1 MPAEIAEPAVAT
13 DEESSSPRA
22 EATSVRGP
30 RRGGRTV
37 VRYVVL
43 TALAALVLF
52 PVYVTV
58 VNSLLKPV
66 DIASGFHWFPR
77 SPQWHNYSDAWSEG
91 HLGRYL
97 GNSAIVSISITAGQ
111 VVTAVLAA
119 YAFAFLR
126 FPLRNTLF
134 VLFLATL
141 MIPGEVTFF
150 TNVSTVR
157 SFGWYD
163 TYAALI
169 VPFLATGFGA
179 FLIRQSFLTV
189 PNDLREA
196 AQLDG
201 YGHLRFLWRI
211 VVPISRPAIGAMALF
226 AFLGAWNQYLWPL
239 VVTKNQRLQTVQIGL
254 RSLRSTQV
262 DQVTVT
268 YAGTVLAFLPIA
280 ILLIVFS
287 KQLVRGLTAGA
298 VKG

>member
-1 MPAEIAEPAVAT
+1 MSVESVYVPAPAPV
-13 DEESSSPRA
+13 DV
-22 EATSVRGP
+22 SVDTTARR
-30 RRGGRTV
+30 RRGR
-37 VRYVVL
+37 VVL
-43 TALAALVLF
+43 RYAALVALALVVLF
-52 PVYVTV
+52 PLYMTV
-58 VNSLLKPV
+58 VNSLLPTADLISRPV
-66 DIASGFHWFPR
+66 KWFPT
-77 SPQWHNYSDAWSEG
+77 SPEWGNYSKAWSDAN
-91 HLGRYL
+91 LSRYL
-97 GNSAIVSISITAGQ
+97 LNSAVVSLGITAGQ
-111 VVTAVLAA
+111 TFTAILAA

-126 FPLRNTLF
+126 FPLRSALF
-134 VLFLATL
+134 VVFLATL

-150 TNVSTVR
+150 TNVATIR

-179 FLIRQSFLTV
+179 FLLRQTFLTV
-189 PNDLREA
+189 PAELREA
-196 AQLDG
+196 SQLDG

-239 VVTKNQRLQTVQIGL
+239 VVTKDEHLRTVQIGL
-254 RSLRSTQV
+254 RALRNTTDFRTINV
-262 DQVTVT
+262 V

-280 ILLIVFS
+280 ILLVLFS

>member
-1 MPAEIAEPAVAT
+1 MSVEVAGAG
-13 DEESSSPRA
+13 RA
-22 EATSVRGP
+22 
-30 RRGGRTV
+30 RRRTLL
-37 VRYVVL
+37 RYLALV
-43 TALAALVLF
+43 ALAVLVLL
-52 PVYVTV
+52 PVYILV
-58 VNSLLKPV
+58 VNSLLRPA
-66 DIASGFHWFPR
+66 DLSRGLTWYPSH
-77 SPQWHNYSDAWSEG
+77 PQWSNYSTAWSQG
-91 HLGRYL
+91 HLSRYL
-97 GNSAIVSISITAGQ
+97 ANSAIVSIAITAGQ
-111 VVTAVLAA
+111 VVTAILAG
-119 YAFAFLR
+119 YAFAFLS
-126 FPLRNTLF
+126 FPLRRTLF
-134 VLFLATL
+134 VVFLATL

-150 TNVSTVR
+150 TNVATVR

-179 FLIRQSFLTV
+179 FLLRQSFLTV

-239 VVTKNQRLQTVQIGL
+239 VVTKNDRLRTVQIGL
-254 RSLRSTQV
+254 RALRNTQI
-262 DQVTVT
+262 DKATVT

-280 ILLIVFS
+280 ILLILFS

>member
-1 MPAEIAEPAVAT
+1 MPADATAVDTGSEAAPPS
-13 DEESSSPRA
+13 EEARAPRA
-22 EATSVRGP
+22 PNRHVRVL
-30 RRGGRTV
+30 GR
-37 VRYVVL
+37 YLIL
-43 TALAALVLF
+43 TILAGLILF
-52 PVYVTV
+52 PVYITV

-66 DIASGFHWFPR
+66 DIASGFHWLPR

-97 GNSAIVSISITAGQ
+97 GNSAIVSVAITAGQ
-111 VVTAVLAA
+111 VITAILAA

-150 TNVSTVR
+150 TNVSTIR
-157 SFGWYD
+157 SLGWYD

-189 PNDLREA
+189 PSELREA

-201 YGHLRFLWRI
+201 YGHMRFLWRI

-254 RSLRSTQV
+254 RSLRNTQI

-280 ILLIVFS
+280 ILLILFS

>member
-1 MPAEIAEPAVAT
+1 MSAELAT
-13 DEESSSPRA
+13 PLGRGRA
-22 EATSVRGP
+22 WHTF
-30 RRGGRTV
+30 GR
-37 VRYVVL
+37 Y
-43 TALAALVLF
+43 LVLVALSVVILL
-52 PVYVTV
+52 PVYITV

-66 DIASGFHWFPR
+66 QVIHGINWFPS
-77 SPQWHNYSDAWSEG
+77 SPQWHNYADAWTGG
-91 HLGRYL
+91 HLSRYL
-97 GNSAIVSISITAGQ
+97 LNSAIVAIAITAGQ
-111 VVTAVLAA
+111 TLTAILAA

-126 FPLRNTLF
+126 FPLRTTLF

-150 TNVSTVR
+150 QNVATVR

-163 TYAALI
+163 TYAGLI

-179 FLIRQSFLTV
+179 FLLRQSFLTV
-189 PNDLREA
+189 PHELREA

-201 YGHLRFLWRI
+201 YGHLRFLFRI
-211 VVPISRPAIGAMALF
+211 VVPIARPAIGAMALF

-239 VVTKNQRLQTVQIGL
+239 AVTKDDRLRTVQIGL
-254 RSLRSTQV
+254 RALRNTQI

-280 ILLIVFS
+280 ILLVVFS